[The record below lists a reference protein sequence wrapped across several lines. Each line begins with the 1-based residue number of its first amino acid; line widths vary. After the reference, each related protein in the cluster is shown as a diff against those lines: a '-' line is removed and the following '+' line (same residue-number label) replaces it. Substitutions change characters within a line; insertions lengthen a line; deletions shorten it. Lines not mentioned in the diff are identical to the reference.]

1 MLLLITVLLILLI
14 ILTLVML
21 FSRTTNTENYNPWN
35 NDFKLSSIAPFKE
48 KSTIQGQGFARPDCQ
63 MHPNCFGCKG
73 YAKSDLPFN
82 LSWDGIQ
89 NQGHIALLF
98 ITGRNKPCVDN
109 LWGKWIQN
117 DYFVAFNHG
126 NSPLSYAINI
136 PTEEITYDNLVPAI
150 IKLIEA
156 ALDKP
161 SVKGCVFI
169 SESCIP
175 TKSAAHVYKK
185 LINSHSILLFVNEN
199 LDKAQFFHFLSR
211 QAMEIV
217 LNDYKNTKFA
227 VGYTKSLSNGGNDEL
242 LIPQLLKNHPEIPT
256 IHGNVT
262 FQCHALN
269 CINHENGWDPVSS
282 VSSKNITTYPH
293 FDKISTKFAQLLL
306 SNKSLFARKFTKGT
320 SVDGESLESFLSK
333 NIMFTSENFSE
344 AKIVKLQGGIGN
356 LIVHNLFY
364 SIKKELKIEPN
375 IPVNISYFPTP
386 IKLRDEE
393 INRFKSIDKK
403 WFKTEDPVVGWD
415 YGYLDEKVRPYYLE
429 YWRLCRPILKRVY
442 DEYLIKM
449 VVKYPVLHFRCSDVP
464 TNRHPCYHTPKI
476 SFIDAVLYKIKEKQ
490 YTTVI
495 FMTCNSHGVI
505 EDKQKSVC
513 INLEDFY
520 IKYIESKGIKVIK
533 QCNEILYDMST
544 MYHSPLLVSLNNS
557 SLAFVVGIS
566 KDPKQYITGKI
577 GKEKGEYNENAL
589 DKADWEIISI
599 NPLLHREVNDY
610 YDLSEVRRKLMDV

>member
-1 MLLLITVLLILLI
+1 MLLLITVLLVLLI
-14 ILTLVML
+14 VIVLVVL

-35 NDFKLSSIAPFKE
+35 NDFKLSSVAPFKK
-48 KSTIQGQGFARPDCQ
+48 KSHIQGQGFARPDCQ

-136 PTEEITYDNLVPAI
+136 PTEKITYDNLVPAI

-185 LINSHSILLFVNEN
+185 LINSHSILFFVNEN

-211 QAMEIV
+211 QAMETI
-217 LNDYKNTKFA
+217 LDDYKKTQFA
-227 VGYTKSLSNGGNDEL
+227 VGYSKSMSSGGNDEL
-242 LIPQLLKNHPEIPT
+242 LIPQLLKNHPDIPT

-262 FQCHALN
+262 FQCSALN

-282 VSSKNITTYPH
+282 KRIITHPH

-306 SNKSLFARKFTKGT
+306 SNKSLFARKFTKDT

-333 NIMFTSENFSE
+333 NIMFTKNEHFSE
-344 AKIVKLQGGIGN
+344 ANIVKLQSSIGN

-364 SIKKELKIEPN
+364 SIKKDLNIEPN
-375 IPVNISYFPTP
+375 TPVSISYFPTP

-403 WFKTEDPVVGWD
+403 WFNEDPAIGWG
-415 YGYLDEKVRPYYLE
+415 YGNLDEKVRPYYLE

-449 VVKYPVLHFRCSDVP
+449 DVKYPVLHFRCSDIP
-464 TNRHPCYHTPKI
+464 TNRHPSYHIPKI
-476 SFIDAVLYKIKEKQ
+476 SFIDAVLDKIKEKK

-495 FMTCNSHGVI
+495 ILTCNSHGI
-505 EDKQKSVC
+505 MEEKQKNVC
-513 INLEDFY
+513 INLNDFY

-557 SLAFVVGIS
+557 SLSFVVGIS
-566 KDPKQYITGKI
+566 KDPTQYITGKI
-577 GKEKGEYNENAL
+577 GKENGEYNEHAL
-589 DKADWEIISI
+589 DKADWEIINI

-610 YDLSEVRRKLMDV
+610 YDFSEVRRKLMDV